1 MPYLKKKIM
10 RIIKILVVGALLLST
25 NIAKAQKETNAKPTV
40 KKIESINLK
49 ADGPEASARI
59 QTEQMTKMLDLTES
73 QVTSVSELNLKVQ
86 KKIEAI
92 NVSKMTEEKKRE
104 FIKGNLNDRMSVLR
118 RLLTK
123 SQFEEYSASQKK

>member
-1 MPYLKKKIM
+1 M

-49 ADGPEASARI
+49 AEGPEVSARI

>member
-1 MPYLKKKIM
+1 M

-49 ADGPEASARI
+49 AEGPEASARI

>member
-1 MPYLKKKIM
+1 M
-10 RIIKILVVGALLLST
+10 RIIKILVFGALFLST

-49 ADGPEASARI
+49 VEGPEASARI

-92 NVSKMTEEKKRE
+92 DVSKMTEEKKRE
-104 FIKGNLNDRMSVLR
+104 FIEGNLNDRMSVLR

>member
-1 MPYLKKKIM
+1 M

-49 ADGPEASARI
+49 AEGPEVSARI

-92 NVSKMTEEKKRE
+92 NVGKMTEEKKRE
-104 FIKGNLNDRMSVLR
+104 FIEGNLNDRMSVLR

-123 SQFEEYSASQKK
+123 SQFEKYSASQKK

>member
-1 MPYLKKKIM
+1 M

-49 ADGPEASARI
+49 AEGPEVSARI

-92 NVSKMTEEKKRE
+92 NVGKMTEEKKRE

>member
-1 MPYLKKKIM
+1 M
-10 RIIKILVVGALLLST
+10 RIIKILVFGALFLST

-49 ADGPEASARI
+49 VEGPEASARI